1 MICGIVDLGSN
12 TIRLSIYQ
20 CEDGRAQLLMNRKVT
35 AGLADY
41 VVDGEMS
48 PQGIRV
54 ACDVLEEY
62 RTLMDNLRFPRLRVF
77 ATASLRNVSNTAE
90 AVTQIQ
96 ETTGLSVDVLSG
108 TEEGRLSFLGAVQG
122 NGPEEGL
129 LIDLG
134 GGSTELVEYRR
145 GDILSSCSLS
155 LGSLSLFSRY
165 VSRLHPTREERRAIR
180 GQIRE
185 QLERHV
191 PQPPA
196 IRHACGVG
204 GTARAACK
212 VANLLFQRPRECH
225 VLSARELRQLVKRLK
240 EPSREDLHLLLKA
253 VPDRVHTLIPGLLV
267 LDTVARAYQL
277 EDIAVSR
284 CGVREDYLQ
293 DRVLGGTAQ

>member
-96 ETTGLSVDVLSG
+96 ETTGLPVDVLSG

-155 LGSLSLFSRY
+155 LGSLSLFSRF
-165 VSRLHPTREERRAIR
+165 VSGLHPPKGERKAIR
-180 GQIRE
+180 AQVE
-185 QLERHV
+185 KQLRRH
-191 PQPPA
+191 QPDLLPA
-196 IRHACGVG
+196 AHACGVG

-212 VANLLFQRPRECH
+212 AANLLFRRPEGTRT
-225 VLSARELRQLVKRLK
+225 LTARELRELLDRLK
-240 EPSREDLHLLLKA
+240 EPDRDDLHLLLKA
-253 VPDRVHTLIPGLLV
+253 APDRIHTLIPGLIV
-267 LDTVARAYQL
+267 LDTVARAYGL
-277 EDIAVSR
+277 EEITVSL
-284 CGVREDYLQ
+284 CGVREGYLQ
-293 DRVLGGTAQ
+293 DRVLKGASR